1 MELKK
6 ALEIVKH
13 HNKWRRGEIEDWTG
27 YTAKEL
33 GIAID
38 KLIKYIETNEKEKQK
53 GKC

>member
-6 ALEIVKH
+6 ALEIVKL

-27 YTAKEL
+27 YTAQEL

-38 KLIKYIETNEKEKQK
+38 ILINYVEKNEKEKK
-53 GKC
+53 KTKC